1 MLDVPKRMLKHL
13 VLIISAIVHLIMSE
27 MCVLSV
33 WLGNANVK
41 KASSRCGAKKL
52 AVARI
57 NLQTELK

>member
-1 MLDVPKRMLKHL
+1 MLKHL
-13 VLIISAIVHLIMSE
+13 VLIISAIFHLIMSE